1 MKKWFFAALILLT
14 LVGMRDWNRRAI
26 EHEPGILVAET
37 PVQVDLP
44 AGEIFSYKA
53 FQLTKRA
60 VFNIRARVLST
71 EDYYWGADAELSPI
85 DLALGWGVMSDQA
98 VLDRIDISQGSRW
111 YHTRYQAPAPVS
123 DHAIINHSGN
133 MHIIPANKLVSAQLK
148 KLRRG
153 HVILA
158 SGLLVDID
166 HENGFRWRTSLRRSD
181 TGGGSCE
188 IFYLERLIIEA
199 PD

>member
-1 MKKWFFAALILLT
+1 MKKWFFAALILVV
-14 LVGMRDWNRRAI
+14 LVGIRDWTRRDI
-26 EHEPGILVAET
+26 DHEPGILVAET
-37 PVQVDLP
+37 PVQADLP
-44 AGEIFSYKA
+44 PGDVFIHRG

-71 EDYYWGADAELSPI
+71 EDYHWGADADLSPI

-111 YHTRYQAPAPVS
+111 YRTRYQTPAPVS

-133 MHIIPANKLVSAQLK
+133 MHIIPADELVTAQLK

-153 HVILA
+153 HVITA
-158 SGLLVDID
+158 RGLLVDVD
-166 HENGFRWRTSLRRSD
+166 HENGFRWRTSMRRSD

-188 IFYLERLIIEA
+188 IFYLERLIVETL
-199 PD
+199 D